1 MEVEGVEEVEVNMEV
16 HLVEMEGRGVVGYY
30 YQAIKRLSYLVI

>member
-16 HLVEMEGRGVVGYY
+16 HLVEMEGRVVVEYY
-30 YQAIKRLSYLVI
+30 YQAINRLSYLEI